1 MALMR
6 ITDPGDS
13 PVYVDPAVVVA
24 VNVYQTTT
32 GGYRVA
38 VRSSVATADML
49 LGSHLD
55 RADAEAAAKRVVA
68 RLCGVSVPMSPAA
81 QRAERDAAATA
92 KRSERAA
99 RLAAD
104 EGTS

>member
-1 MALMR
+1 MALIR

-55 RADAEAAAKRVVA
+55 KADAEAAAERVAA
-68 RLCGVSVPMSPAA
+68 RLCRASVTMSPAA
-81 QRAERDAAATA
+81 QRAERAAAATA
-92 KRSERAA
+92 ERAA

>member
-1 MALMR
+1 MALIR
-6 ITDPGDS
+6 ITDPGEA

-49 LGSHLD
+49 LGAHLD
-55 RADAEAAAKRVVA
+55 KADAEAAAKRVVA

-81 QRAERDAAATA
+81 QRAERDAAARA
-92 KRSERAA
+92 ERAA

-104 EGTS
+104 EGAS